1 MHYPD
6 TLELIQE
13 IYMQYQ
19 PDTIQ
24 NINNERREYF
34 RVEDLL
40 PTSIRKVDEN
50 YARIKG
56 KTIPGLQPSIGYPT
70 APDEMDDNSIN
81 PVLMHKLNEIN
92 QRLELLMNHMNL
104 ISYGLANINVKMVSI
119 SSSGIRVIC
128 DDYFKPGEFVETKI
142 LLTANTS
149 YWVILYGR
157 VVRSIE
163 AGESQWETGIEFLEM
178 GDEVRNTLSSYIIS
192 RQREMICKTE

>member
-1 MHYPD
+1 
-6 TLELIQE
+6 
-13 IYMQYQ
+13 MQYQ
-19 PDTIQ
+19 PDKIQTI
-24 NINNERREYF
+24 NDERREYF

-40 PTSIRKVDEN
+40 PTSVRRVDEN
-50 YARIKG
+50 YARLKG

-70 APDEMDDNSIN
+70 SPDETDDNSIN
-81 PVLMHKLNEIN
+81 PVLMRKLNEIN

-128 DDYFKPGEFVETKI
+128 DEHFKPGEFVEIKI

-157 VVRSIE
+157 VARSIE

-192 RQREMICKTE
+192 RQREMICKT